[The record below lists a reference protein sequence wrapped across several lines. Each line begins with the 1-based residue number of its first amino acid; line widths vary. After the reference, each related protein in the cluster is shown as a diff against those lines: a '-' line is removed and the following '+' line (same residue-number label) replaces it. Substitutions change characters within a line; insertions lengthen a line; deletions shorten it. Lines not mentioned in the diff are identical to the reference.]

1 MSTVHTQDLGHAGT
15 LGSKPGRM
23 VVLGAG
29 ESGLGAAR
37 LAAKHGWNVLLSDA
51 GTIDPQRA
59 ECARQAGIE
68 IEEGSHDM
76 ALARKPS
83 LVVKSP
89 GIPSDAPV
97 VRGFGEAPV
106 IGEIEFAARHSQAR
120 MLAITG
126 SNGKTTTT
134 SLAGHVLQRAGLD
147 VFVGGNIGKSFA
159 AQLCERDPAYAVLEV
174 SSFQLDDTAAFKP
187 SVSVLLNITE
197 DHLDR
202 YGHDIHRYAAS
213 KMRIARNQDARD
225 HFIHSAEDPMTL
237 EHLSEAPQAVRRLS
251 FGWSKPTPNPDGSMP
266 DGAWVEDGH
275 MHIQF
280 RQTPFSMSIYDL
292 ALQGKQNVNNAMAA
306 AMAARVLDI
315 RKDVIRDALMD
326 FRALEHRLERV
337 ASVHGV
343 RFVNDSKATNV
354 NSVWYALESQ
364 EQPVVWIAGGV
375 DKGNDYEALK
385 PLVKQKVKA
394 IICLGKDNRKLHQAF
409 SACVDVM
416 INTQRMDE
424 AVRMAYHMADKE
436 DVVLLSPACASFD
449 LFRNYED
456 RGRQFK
462 AAVKAL

>member
-1 MSTVHTQDLGHAGT
+1 MGVPE
-15 LGSKPGRM
+15 PGRM
-23 VVLGAG
+23 VVLGGG

-37 LAAKHGWNVLLSDA
+37 LAAAKGWEVLLSDA

-59 ECARQAGIE
+59 LAARQAGVE
-68 IEEGSHDM
+68 LEQGGHEK
-76 ALARKPS
+76 ALEQRPD

-89 GIPSDAPV
+89 GIPRYAPV
-97 VRGFGEAPV
+97 VRAFAGIPV
-106 IGEIEFAARHSQAR
+106 LGEIEFAARYSKAR
-120 MLAITG
+120 IVAITG

-134 SLAGHVLQRAGLD
+134 SWTGHILQKAGLD
-147 VFVGGNIGKSFA
+147 AFVGGNIGQSFA
-159 AQLCERDPAYAVLEV
+159 AQLCERDPEYAVLEV
-174 SSFQLDDTAAFKP
+174 SSFQLDDAFDFKP
-187 SVSVLLNITE
+187 SISVLLNITE

-202 YGHDIHRYAAS
+202 YNNDVHQYAAS
-213 KMRIARNQDARD
+213 KMRIAQNQDAED
-225 HFIHSAEDPMTL
+225 HFIHSAEDPLTL
-237 EHLSEAPQAVRRLS
+237 EHLSKAPEAVRRLP
-251 FGWSKPTPNPDGSMP
+251 FGWPKPEPNADGSMP
-266 DGAWVEDGH
+266 DAAWVEDGH
-275 MHIQF
+275 MHIQY

-292 ALQGKQNVNNAMAA
+292 ALQGKHNVNNAMAA

-337 ASVHGV
+337 ASVHGI
-343 RFVNDSKATNV
+343 RFINDSKATNV

-424 AVRMAYHMADKE
+424 AVRMAYHMADKD